1 MILKSYI
8 KKHGYVMN
16 DKQQSHLGRNVSR
29 SFFNKFPNKELNK
42 VAINSK
48 GIKMEVL
55 DYPREYF
62 ESKEFIAVL
71 SRYIS
76 KNSIR
81 KQKLYV

>member
-8 KKHGYVMN
+8 KKHGYIMN

-29 SFFNKFPNKELNK
+29 SFFNQFPNKQLSK

-48 GIKMEVL
+48 GIKMEVF

-71 SRYIS
+71 NRYLT

-81 KQKLYV
+81 KQKFYV